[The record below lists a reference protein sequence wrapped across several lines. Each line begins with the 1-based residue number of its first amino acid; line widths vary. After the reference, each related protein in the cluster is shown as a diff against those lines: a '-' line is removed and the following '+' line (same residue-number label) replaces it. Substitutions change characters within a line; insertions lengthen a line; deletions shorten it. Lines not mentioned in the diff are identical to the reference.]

1 MLLVDRLKIKHY
13 RILSGLTQKQVADM
27 SGLLPETIRKYEL
40 GKIEPKCDNL
50 LKIAKALNVNPRL
63 LMTHEFQET
72 VYPYAEKKRLCDYST
87 KELLQEIERRC
98 EVGI

>member
-1 MLLVDRLKIKHY
+1 MLLADRLKIKHY

-50 LKIAKALNVNPRL
+50 LKIAKALNVNIEDLFDKEMINLQDVFLNQCRK
-63 LMTHEFQET
+63 
-72 VYPYAEKKRLCDYST
+72 EK
-87 KELLQEIERRC
+87 IM
-98 EVGI
+98 